1 MSIEVEVGTKAIV
14 TVPASTANL
23 GPGYDTLGMAL
34 SLYDTVEVEVTA
46 SGLTVEIFGE
56 GAEDLP
62 RDGSH
67 LVVKAIRS
75 ALSAADATVPGLR
88 VVSHNNIPQSR
99 GLGSSASAAVAGVAA
114 GNALAGNP

>member
-34 SLYDTVEVEVTA
+34 SLYDTVEVEVTT
-46 SGLTVEIFGE
+46 SGLEVEIFGE

-75 ALSAADATVPGLR
+75 ALS
-88 VVSHNNIPQSR
+88 
-99 GLGSSASAAVAGVAA
+99 
-114 GNALAGNP
+114 